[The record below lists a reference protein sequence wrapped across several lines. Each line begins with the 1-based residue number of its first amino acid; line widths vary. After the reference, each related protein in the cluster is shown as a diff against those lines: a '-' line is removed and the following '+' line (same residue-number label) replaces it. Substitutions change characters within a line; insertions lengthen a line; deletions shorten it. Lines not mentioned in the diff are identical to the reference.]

1 METTALQTADGRWIA
16 RRLIV
21 ARSFG
26 DRLRGVLKHGVLQP
40 DTALLI
46 SPCSSIHTFA
56 VRFPIDALFL
66 NAQLRILR
74 VAPNIA
80 PWRIRWAPSGTK
92 HVLELRAGTCDAL
105 NLRPGTFVCLRTYS
119 EENQHACRPT
129 ARMPCSA
136 AHLRFSLRIPMN
148 EEVIRDPRLADSR
161 QKRAECALM
170 SRDMPVSS
178 SAYDPASH

>member
-1 METTALQTADGRWIA
+1 METTALQAADGRWIA

-26 DRLRGVLKHGVLQP
+26 DRLSGVLKHGVLQP

-74 VAPNIA
+74 IAPSIA
-80 PWRIRWAPSGTK
+80 PWRIRWAPTGTK
-92 HVLELRAGTCDAL
+92 HVLELRAGTADAL
-105 NLRPGTFVCLRTYS
+105 NLRPGTFVCLRTHS
-119 EENQHACRPT
+119 DEGQHACRPT
-129 ARMPCSA
+129 TLTPCSSD
-136 AHLRFSLRIPMN
+136 HLRFSLRIPLCK
-148 EEVIRDPRLADSR
+148 EVLRDSRLAGR
-161 QKRAECALM
+161 VCPLKPR
-170 SRDMPVSS
+170 
-178 SAYDPASH
+178 